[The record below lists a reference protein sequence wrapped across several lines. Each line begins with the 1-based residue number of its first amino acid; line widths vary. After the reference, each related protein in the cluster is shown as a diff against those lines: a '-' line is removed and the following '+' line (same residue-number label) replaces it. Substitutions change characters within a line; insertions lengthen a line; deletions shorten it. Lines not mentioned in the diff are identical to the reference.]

1 MPEAGETEVYRNHT
15 LKSVPV
21 NYRSYGYAVRL
32 YHHQPFR
39 KGFSMNKGELI
50 VAVAKDLGGS
60 KAQAEKAV
68 NSVLATIK
76 KNVKKGV
83 NIIGFGS
90 FNVGTR
96 KARMGRNPQTG
107 ATIKIKASKTVR
119 FKAGKALKSGL

>member
-1 MPEAGETEVYRNHT
+1 
-15 LKSVPV
+15 
-21 NYRSYGYAVRL
+21 
-32 YHHQPFR
+32 
-39 KGFSMNKGELI
+39 MNKGELI
-50 VAVAKDLGGS
+50 AAVAKDLGGS

-68 NSVLATIK
+68 NSVLISIK

-90 FNVGTR
+90 FVVGTR

>member
-1 MPEAGETEVYRNHT
+1 
-15 LKSVPV
+15 
-21 NYRSYGYAVRL
+21 
-32 YHHQPFR
+32 
-39 KGFSMNKGELI
+39 MNKGDL
-50 VAVAKDLGGS
+50 VAAVAKDLGGS

-68 NSVLATIK
+68 NSVLLSIK

-90 FNVGTR
+90 FSVGTR

-119 FKAGKALKSGL
+119 FKAGKALKAGL